1 MERDE
6 VLRVASLARLSLSD
20 QEIDQFSRQLTQ
32 ILGYVTTLDEVEVE
46 SAEPMPHA
54 VDACNVFREDT
65 QGDSLTR
72 DEALAN
78 APQTDGLFFMVPQI
92 LDQKDA

>member
-6 VLRVASLARLSLSD
+6 VLKVASLARLSLSD
-20 QEIDQFSRQLTQ
+20 QEISEFGRQLTE
-32 ILGYVTTLDEVEVE
+32 ILSYVATLEELDLEET
-46 SAEPMPHA
+46 EPMPHA

>member
-54 VDACNVFREDT
+54 VDIRNVFRNDDQLE
-65 QGDSLTR
+65 SLGRESVLT
-72 DEALAN
+72 N
-78 APQTDGLFFMVPQI
+78 APSTDGRYFMVPQI
-92 LDQKDA
+92 LDQKDS